1 MFRPWQE
8 IGVDLGTATVLIYV
22 KGHGIML
29 REPSVIAMVRDT
41 GEVKAVGDEAYR
53 MLGRTPGNITAV
65 RPMRDGVIADYD
77 LTEKMLQAFVRKV
90 VTGPGRFF
98 RPHIMVCVPS
108 GVTEVERRAV
118 LQATREVGARKAFL
132 IEEPLAAA
140 IGAGV
145 DIAEPTGSM
154 IVDIGGGTTDVA
166 IISLGGIVVSESLRI
181 AGNEF
186 DEAIIRFIRH
196 KENLLIGDRT
206 AEEVKMKVGAAM
218 LAEGEESDEIEVRG
232 RDLINGLPKTIT
244 VRTSDTVEAL
254 EEPIQKI
261 ADGVRRVLELAPPE
275 LVSDVIDR
283 GIIMTGGGSL
293 LRNFDELL
301 RRTTGI
307 PVAVAENATD
317 SVALGTGKALDMLHV
332 LQDALISDNFL
343 RR

>member
-1 MFRPWQE
+1 
-8 IGVDLGTATVLIYV
+8 
-22 KGHGIML
+22 
-29 REPSVIAMVRDT
+29 
-41 GEVKAVGDEAYR
+41 
-53 MLGRTPGNITAV
+53 
-65 RPMRDGVIADYD
+65 VIADYD
-77 LTEKMLQAFVRKV
+77 LTEKMLKAFVRRV
-90 VTGPGRFF
+90 VTGAGRWFK
-98 RPHIMVCVPS
+98 PNIMVCVPS

-145 DIAEPTGSM
+145 RIAEPTGSM

-186 DEAIIRFIRH
+186 DEAIIRHIRH

-206 AEEVKMKVGAAM
+206 AEEVKMKVGAAVV
-218 LAEGEESDEIEVRG
+218 ARPEDVREIEVRG
-232 RDLINGLPKTIT
+232 RDLINGLPKTIRVT
-244 VRTSDTVEAL
+244 TEDTVEAL
-254 EEPIQKI
+254 KEPVQKI
-261 ADGVRRVLELAPPE
+261 ADGVRRVLEMAPPE

-293 LRNFDELL
+293 LKNFDELL
-301 RRTTGI
+301 RQSTGI
-307 PVAVAENATD
+307 PVSVAENPMD
-317 SVALGTGKALDMLHV
+317 CVALGTGQALDMIPV
-332 LQDALISDNFL
+332 LQDALISDTFL

>member
-22 KGHGIML
+22 KGQGIML

-140 IGAGV
+140 VGAGV

-186 DEAIIRFIRH
+186 DEALIRYIRH

-206 AEEVKMKVGAAM
+206 AEEVKMKVGAAI
-218 LAEGEESDEIEVRG
+218 LPEGEQEDEIEVRG

-283 GIIMTGGGSL
+283 GIIMTGGGAL

-317 SVALGTGKALDMLHV
+317 CVALGTGKALDMLHV